1 MRGDEGEVV
10 PGDQRV
16 MKHLQRWWGEAPA
29 EPDVQTCRPVSGKV
43 VGSAQELRPTA
54 SPRRRIDA
62 PSWAG
67 AIALILFAFHPASA
81 AQPVRT
87 ADELVAAV
95 ENGAEGDTIRIGSG
109 VFRLER
115 PLSPKSGMTL
125 RGAGMDATVITHMG
139 TCRPSPEALP
149 TPEAT
154 LKGFDKEA
162 YLIRL
167 PDGAA
172 GVSLS
177 DLTLRGP
184 GMHGAI
190 FGFNNREISVS
201 RVRVQDFMANGIRTF
216 GLKSSR
222 ILDCEFI
229 DAGGRWKRGGVRGD
243 DGGISGGAIFGTWT
257 VDSEIV
263 HNRFIRTQR
272 GKARGHYGIKGRQ
285 FRRTRIHHNTIAVNF
300 AIELPFEND
309 EDVEIDHNVCHG
321 AISIPKHA
329 GGPAPESGRTFH
341 IHHNYFTT
349 SYAIEFVRNG
359 VEIDH
364 NLFDFDVRED
374 GGNLISGFGKA
385 PAKGPAIFHNN
396 LVNNPGRGVIWIN
409 EPYDNL
415 TVRNNH
421 IVTRLTVAPRTEGL
435 FGFHRDCDFETFRFT
450 GNVIECRELPR
461 PLFRNE
467 ESQGARIE
475 GNRFVNVSGAERF
488 GDQGDA
494 ARAGLEEPLKFR
506 CGARGESK
514 VDGWRFDRNAGARPS
529 GR

>member
-1 MRGDEGEVV
+1 MA
-10 PGDQRV
+10 RV
-16 MKHLQRWWGEAPA
+16 R
-29 EPDVQTCRPVSGKV
+29 VSHGWQ
-43 VGSAQELRPTA
+43 GRPTDKEIH
-54 SPRRRIDA
+54 PWGNPLVRC
-62 PSWAG
+62 WLL
-67 AIALILFAFHPASA
+67 ALAFVLSALCSISA
-81 AQPVRT
+81 APPVRT
-87 ADELVAAV
+87 TDELVDAV
-95 ENGAEGDTIRIGSG
+95 EKGKEGDTILIGRG
-109 VFRLER
+109 VFRLSQS
-115 PLSPKSGMTL
+115 LTPKSGMTL
-125 RGAGMDATVITHMG
+125 KGAGMDATMITHLANWK
-139 TCRPSPEALP
+139 PSTAALP

-154 LKGFDKEA
+154 LKGFDKSA

-167 PDGAA
+167 PDQAT
-172 GVSLS
+172 GVSIS

-184 GMHGAI
+184 QMHGAI

-201 RVRVQDFMANGIRTF
+201 RVRIQDFMANGIRTF
-216 GLKSSR
+216 GLKSSG

-257 VDSEIV
+257 VDSEIA

-285 FRRTRIHHNTIAVNF
+285 FRRTRIHHNTIEVNF

-309 EDVEIDHNVCHG
+309 EDVEIDHNVCYG

-359 VEIDH
+359 VGIDH

-450 GNVIECRELPR
+450 GNVIECRELSR

-467 ESQGARIE
+467 ESYRARVE
-475 GNRFVNVSGAERF
+475 GNRFVNVSGAGRF

-506 CGARGESK
+506 CGMRGESK
-514 VDGWRFDRNAGARPS
+514 VDGWRFDRG
-529 GR
+529 GGD